1 MEDQGRH
8 IHNTIHILV
17 PSQAGTQAAGTGGG
31 ASATLINPR
40 IGCRHHACRLPDDGN
55 ENNETLDQGYG
66 FTSPMTN
73 IEPKVDTLLCRTFN
87 TYQQR
92 LGGSV
97 VVMKKTLVTDPARI
111 SAAARTALV
120 QNISAS
126 THINFV
132 EVGKLEIWDIELP
145 QGSLDDW

>member
-1 MEDQGRH
+1 MCAQN

-17 PSQAGTQAAGTGGG
+17 PSQANIRAVEGG

-40 IGCRHHACRLPDDGN
+40 IGSDAGGAPDDGN
-55 ENNETLDQGYG
+55 ENNQTLDQGYG
-66 FTSPMTN
+66 FTSPMSN

-87 TYQQR
+87 TYEQR

-97 VVMKKTLVTDPARI
+97 VVMKKTLVTDPARL

-120 QNISAS
+120 QKISAS

>member
-1 MEDQGRH
+1 MRAQN

-17 PSQAGTQAAGTGGG
+17 PSQASTEEAGVEGG

-40 IGCRHHACRLPDDGN
+40 IGSDAGGAPDDGN
-55 ENNETLDQGYG
+55 ENNQTLDQGYG
-66 FTSPMTN
+66 FTSPMSN

-87 TYQQR
+87 TYEQR

-97 VVMKKTLVTDPARI
+97 VVMKKTLVTDPARL
-111 SAAARTALV
+111 SPAARTALV

-132 EVGKLEIWDIELP
+132 EVRILQLFRIFLN
-145 QGSLDDW
+145 